1 MKSGKV
7 PYSDNRRVIIFVAYI
22 LVTARCNAIP
32 AILSNQINLPIDE
45 DLMVSNDV
53 QKECL
58 RVLKVV
64 RKRTS
69 LTFYFDIFISKWK
82 IETFS
87 CCFPFRSHCRHNK
100 LKNSVKWYTQLLC
113 FLYVSVSQ
121 KAFNAWIH
129 QKTIIMRRIVKY
141 GENMVMP
148 H

>member
-7 PYSDNRRVIIFVAYI
+7 PYGDNRRVIIFVAYI

-69 LTFYFDIFISKWK
+69 LTFYFDIFISK
-82 IETFS
+82 
-87 CCFPFRSHCRHNK
+87 
-100 LKNSVKWYTQLLC
+100 
-113 FLYVSVSQ
+113 
-121 KAFNAWIH
+121 
-129 QKTIIMRRIVKY
+129 
-141 GENMVMP
+141 
-148 H
+148 